1 MLERKLE
8 TTATITKER
17 FHCNAYEVF
26 MLKTLIKKTPF
37 YPTLRRIY
45 RKIKG
50 IPRHPIQDSKTVDG
64 FNIIHLGTEYGGWS
78 FVDEQDLYGCT
89 IISAGLGED
98 ASFDVEFASKYNAK
112 VIIVDPTPRAI
123 SHFEKIID
131 SLGKPAIQEYSNSGC
146 QPIDAYNLSAVTEE
160 SFTLITKA
168 LWDKNTNLKFFEPIN
183 PNHVSHSIV
192 NYQNNYSENTKSIE
206 VEAVTLDSLLSDLNI
221 NKSVVPLM
229 KFDIEGAE
237 IEVIKR
243 CIDVGI
249 MPRQILVEFDELNV
263 PSSKGFARVTEV
275 DDLLRSNGY
284 KLLKTNG
291 QADFLYFK

>member
-1 MLERKLE
+1 MKS
-8 TTATITKER
+8 
-17 FHCNAYEVF
+17 YD
-26 MLKTLIKKTPF
+26 MLIKLVRNLPLF
-37 YPTLRRIY
+37 PTLRLIY
-45 RKIKG
+45 RKFKR

-64 FNIIHLGTEYGGWS
+64 FNIIHLGTVYGGWS

-98 ASFDVEFASKYNAK
+98 ASFDIEFASKYNAK

-123 SHFEKIID
+123 SHFKKITE
-131 SLGKPAIQEYSNSGC
+131 AIGNPSKQHYLNNGC
-146 QPIDAYNLSAVTEE
+146 QPIGAYNLSDVTEDNI
-160 SFTLITKA
+160 TLITKA
-168 LWDKNTNLKFFEPIN
+168 LWNRNTNLKFFEPTN
-183 PNHVSHSIV
+183 PSHVSHSIV
-192 NYQNNYSENTKSIE
+192 NYQNNYSENTKSIV
-206 VEAVTLDSLLSDLNI
+206 VEAVTLDSLLVYLNI
-221 NKSVVPLM
+221 EKSDIPLM

-275 DDLLRSNGY
+275 DDLLRNNGY
-284 KLLKTNG
+284 NLLKTDG
-291 QADFLYFK
+291 QTNFLYLK